1 MNAIDDQLRE
11 TLISREASSGDA
23 PLEAIFVGYDKV
35 IRPCASQK
43 IRVASTLVLKSHYRL
58 LPTGFQA
65 GFKSNIGRTI
75 QRIDQLLKELLKPIR
90 KKDFAKL
97 PKDIALEIIDLIRS
111 TYLYEE
117 RYDNLDYTWN
127 EQDMKGAIEYAS
139 SQSGEDY
146 IYCLHRTDRNISRY
160 RDNGNFT
167 NAPDTGSIDLRP
179 SRELAETI
187 PVLMLIRQNGDKAQ
201 GWNDCPFYWPVL
213 VLPRELTPVIF
224 TYGAKESKLLP
235 QREQM
240 YERDLMKNIKGIKE
254 EEILRLTLASEF
266 FFDIIL
272 GNKEVECRDITET
285 TASRYLVADATNSF
299 GYRLCDGIKPELVK
313 TGIFDQVNGTFP
325 FAVRPHRYLLFRNS
339 RDSSGSLLLVE
350 LDNKEPYYL
359 ECDTA
364 FEEDVLLRS
373 DFREVELTDELRLW
387 RICYRIKRVV
397 SSLLSKG
404 DERLLKNYR
413 KQLEESD

>member
-1 MNAIDDQLRE
+1 
-11 TLISREASSGDA
+11 
-23 PLEAIFVGYDKV
+23 
-35 IRPCASQK
+35 
-43 IRVASTLVLKSHYRL
+43 
-58 LPTGFQA
+58 
-65 GFKSNIGRTI
+65 
-75 QRIDQLLKELLKPIR
+75 
-90 KKDFAKL
+90 
-97 PKDIALEIIDLIRS
+97 
-111 TYLYEE
+111 
-117 RYDNLDYTWN
+117 
-127 EQDMKGAIEYAS
+127 
-139 SQSGEDY
+139 
-146 IYCLHRTDRNISRY
+146 
-160 RDNGNFT
+160 
-167 NAPDTGSIDLRP
+167 
-179 SRELAETI
+179 
-187 PVLMLIRQNGDKAQ
+187 
-201 GWNDCPFYWPVL
+201 
-213 VLPRELTPVIF
+213 
-224 TYGAKESKLLP
+224 
-235 QREQM
+235 M

-272 GNKEVECRDITET
+272 GNKEVEYRDITET

-325 FAVRPHRYLLFRNS
+325 FAIKPHRYLLFRNS

-359 ECDTA
+359 EYDTG

-404 DERLLKNYR
+404 DERLLKKYR

>member
-1 MNAIDDQLRE
+1 
-11 TLISREASSGDA
+11 
-23 PLEAIFVGYDKV
+23 
-35 IRPCASQK
+35 
-43 IRVASTLVLKSHYRL
+43 
-58 LPTGFQA
+58 
-65 GFKSNIGRTI
+65 
-75 QRIDQLLKELLKPIR
+75 
-90 KKDFAKL
+90 
-97 PKDIALEIIDLIRS
+97 
-111 TYLYEE
+111 
-117 RYDNLDYTWN
+117 
-127 EQDMKGAIEYAS
+127 MKGAIEYAC

-146 IYCLHRTDRNISRY
+146 IYCLHRTDRNIARY
-160 RDNGNFT
+160 RDNGNFA

-272 GNKEVECRDITET
+272 GNKEVEYRDITET
-285 TASRYLVADATNSF
+285 TASRYLVADTTNSF
-299 GYRLCDGIKPELVK
+299 GYKLCDGIKPELVK

-325 FAVRPHRYLLFRNS
+325 FAIKPHRYLLFRNS

-350 LDNKEPYYL
+350 LEDKEPYYL
-359 ECDTA
+359 EYDTA
-364 FEEDVLLRS
+364 LEEDVLLRA
-373 DFREVELTDELRLW
+373 DFHEVELTDELRLW
-387 RICYRIKRVV
+387 RLCYRIKGVI
-397 SSLLSKG
+397 SYLLSKA
-404 DERLLKNYR
+404 DEHQLKNYR
-413 KQLEESD
+413 RQLEE